1 MELSDVREQT
11 LEMLKAHSNRS
22 KARLSSLMNLPI
34 EHAAQG
40 AEITDEKGQVY
51 VDFGGFGVFILGHC
65 HPQVIS
71 AVKAQI
77 DCMPMS
83 SRTLVNPVLARVSK
97 KLVDICPDS
106 LEYVFFTN
114 SGAESTELALKLAR
128 ANGCDHIIAVTGSY
142 HGKSLGALS
151 VTHRGEFRAPFMPL
165 FNNVEF
171 VERDNLDALQA
182 AFERCEGKVAFIA
195 EPVQGEGG
203 VYTLSYEFL
212 HKAKAL
218 CSQSQGL
225 FICDEIQS
233 GLARTGS
240 MWAIDKF
247 GITPDVMLV
256 GKGLSG
262 GVVPCAAV
270 VATEAAYAPL
280 NQDFM
285 LHSSTFGGSPV
296 ALAAAEATIDVL
308 IQDEV
313 VARVQMLSEQIVS
326 TLSQIIDKYNQTH
339 QAHIS
344 IRAQGL
350 LIGID
355 VQTPARAGQL
365 TLSLLNQRVLTS
377 HSLSNA
383 STVRLTPS
391 AYLSEKHL
399 AHLYDAFACALE
411 KI

>member
-1 MELSDVREQT
+1 MRAHT

-34 EHAAQG
+34 ECTAQG
-40 AEITDEKGQVY
+40 AEIIDETGQSY
-51 VDFGGFGVFILGHC
+51 VDFGGFGVFILGHR
-65 HPQVIS
+65 HAQVVS

-83 SRTLVNPVLARVSK
+83 SRTLVNPVLASASK
-97 KLVDICPDS
+97 KLVDICPET
-106 LEYVFFTN
+106 LEYAFFTN

-128 ANGCDHIIAVTGSY
+128 ANGCNHIIAVTGSY

-151 VTHRGEFRAPFMPL
+151 VTHRDAFRAPFMPL

-171 VERDNLDALQA
+171 VERDNLEALQA
-182 AFERCEGKVAFIA
+182 AFERCDGKVAFIA

-203 VYTLSYEFL
+203 VYTLGYEFL

-218 CSQSQGL
+218 CVQSQGL

-233 GLARTGS
+233 GLARTGA

-247 GITPDVMLV
+247 GITPDILLV

-270 VATEAAYAPL
+270 VATERAFAPL

-285 LHSSTFGGSPV
+285 LHSSTFGGSPI

-308 IQDEV
+308 IRDD
-313 VARVQMLSEQIVS
+313 VAKRAHTLGEQIAS
-326 TLSQIIDKYNQTH
+326 KLTHITEQFNQRH
-339 QAHIS
+339 QSSIE
-344 IRAQGL
+344 IRAEGL

-355 VQTPARAGQL
+355 VETPARAGQL
-365 TLSLLNQRVLTS
+365 TLSLLNQHILTS

-391 AYLSEKHL
+391 AYLSEQQL
-399 AHLYDAFACALE
+399 THLYDAYANALE

>member
-1 MELSDVREQT
+1 MRAET
-11 LEMLKAHSNRS
+11 LELLKAHSNRS

-34 EHAAQG
+34 EQSAKG
-40 AEITDEKGQVY
+40 AEIIDENGQAY
-51 VDFGGFGVFILGHC
+51 LDFGGFGVFILGHC
-65 HPQVIS
+65 HPKVVA
-71 AVKAQI
+71 AVKAQV
-77 DCMPMS
+77 DRMPMS
-83 SRTLVNPVLARVSK
+83 SRTLVNPVLASASK
-97 KLVDICPDS
+97 KLVDICPKT
-106 LEYVFFTN
+106 LEYAFFTN

-128 ANGCDHIIAVTGSY
+128 ANGCEHIIAVTGSY

-151 VTHRGEFRAPFMPL
+151 VTHRDEFRAPFMPL
-165 FNNVEF
+165 FSNVEF
-171 VERDNLDALQA
+171 VERDNLSALEA
-182 AFERCEGKVAFIA
+182 AFKKCGGKVAFIA

-203 VYTLSYEFL
+203 VYTLDYEFL
-212 HKAKAL
+212 HKAKSL
-218 CSQSQGL
+218 CTQSKGI

-270 VATEAAYAPL
+270 VATEAAFAPL

-285 LHSSTFGGSPV
+285 LHSSTFGGSPI

-308 IQDEV
+308 LNDQV
-313 VARVQMLSEQIVS
+313 SARAKVLGERIAARLNQIATTYNQSHQEQIC
-326 TLSQIIDKYNQTH
+326 
-339 QAHIS
+339 
-344 IRAQGL
+344 IRAEGL

-355 VQTPARAGQL
+355 VQTPSRAGQL
-365 TLSLLNQRVLTS
+365 TLSLLSQHVLTS

-383 STVRLTPS
+383 STVRLTPC
-391 AYLSEKHL
+391 AFLSEQQL
-399 AHLYDAFACALE
+399 AHLYDAFANALE

>member
-1 MELSDVREQT
+1 MRSET
-11 LEMLKAHSNRS
+11 LEILKAHSNRS

-34 EHAAQG
+34 ETSAKG
-40 AEITDEKGQVY
+40 AEIIDENGQAY
-51 VDFGGFGVFILGHC
+51 LDCGGFGVFILGHR
-65 HPQVIS
+65 HPQVVS

-83 SRTLVNPVLARVSK
+83 SRTLVNPVLASASK

-106 LEYVFFTN
+106 LEYAFFTN

-128 ANGCDHIIAVTGSY
+128 ANGCEHVIAVTGSY

-151 VTHRGEFRAPFMPL
+151 VTHRDEFRAPFMPL
-165 FNNVEF
+165 FNNVRF
-171 VERDNLDALQA
+171 VERDNVSALEA
-182 AFERCEGKVAFIA
+182 AFENCTGKVAFIA

-203 VYTLSYEFL
+203 VYALSYEFM

-218 CSQSQGL
+218 CVQSQGL

-247 GITPDVMLV
+247 DITPDVMLV

-270 VATEAAYAPL
+270 VATEAAFAPL

-285 LHSSTFGGSPV
+285 LHSSTFGGSPI

-308 IQDEV
+308 VNEQVTDRVKALGKKIA
-313 VARVQMLSEQIVS
+313 ARLTQIAE
-326 TLSQIIDKYNQTH
+326 KYNTTH
-339 QAHIS
+339 PQKVT

-355 VQTPARAGQL
+355 VQTPSRAGQL
-365 TLSLLNQRVLTS
+365 TLSLLSQHVLTS

-383 STVRLTPS
+383 STVRLTPC
-391 AYLSEKHL
+391 AFLSDQQL
-399 AHLYDAFACALE
+399 THLYDAFAVALE